1 MTLSERERRILADIE
16 THLNVHD
23 PRFAARM
30 RSRRR
35 SRDHIWLPVALGAW
49 WASTTVV
56 LAARWDAL
64 GAITVAAIGVTLA
77 GVTWRL
83 YRR

>member
-1 MTLSERERRILADIE
+1 MLSERERRILADIE
-16 THLNVHD
+16 SHLSVHD

-30 RSRRR
+30 RSPRRAR
-35 SRDHIWLPVALGAW
+35 VRVLILVLLTAW
-49 WASTTVV
+49 WLSAILV
-56 LAARWDAL
+56 LAALWDVTGAL
-64 GAITVAAIGVTLA
+64 AVAAAVTLV